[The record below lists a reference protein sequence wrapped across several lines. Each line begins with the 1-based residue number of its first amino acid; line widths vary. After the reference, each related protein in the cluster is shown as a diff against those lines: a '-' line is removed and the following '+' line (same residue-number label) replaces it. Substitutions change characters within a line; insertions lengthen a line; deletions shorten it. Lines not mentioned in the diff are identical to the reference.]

1 MNTFDAVIKASAKD
15 VCELITEKK
24 GNGVPSMLGYL
35 YNSIGIKDLSQ
46 ILSVTNSWAEEE
58 FKEFFAFMNYEVCP
72 SKSVYMFDSELK
84 AFAEGVSLRYKHKFV
99 RSSVLPTD
107 ECLSDIHF

>member
-35 YNSIGIKDLSQ
+35 YNSRGIKDLSQ
-46 ILSVTNSWAEEE
+46 ILSVLI
-58 FKEFFAFMNYEVCP
+58 P
-72 SKSVYMFDSELK
+72 LQKS
-84 AFAEGVSLRYKHKFV
+84 GR
-99 RSSVLPTD
+99 
-107 ECLSDIHF
+107 